1 MLTTKYKSM
10 FTITFFKKMGG
21 VLVEKVKIGGIIEDN
36 CYRNVEIIVMKIRQ
50 NMYNIL
56 NLYKK

>member
-21 VLVEKVKIGGIIEDN
+21 VLVEKVKIGGIIEDGHI
-36 CYRNVEIIVMKIRQ
+36 IIVIEM
-50 NMYNIL
+50 
-56 NLYKK
+56 